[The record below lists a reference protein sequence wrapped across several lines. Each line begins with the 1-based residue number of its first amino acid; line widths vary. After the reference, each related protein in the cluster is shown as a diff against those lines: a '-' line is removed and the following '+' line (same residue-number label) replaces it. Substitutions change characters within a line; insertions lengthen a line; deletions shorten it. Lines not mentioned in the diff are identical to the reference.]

1 MLPLIAKI
9 IGSEKLGLYRDDGLS
24 IFRNAS
30 GPKLEKIK
38 KHIQKIFQQKM
49 LGVTIKC
56 DSKIVNYFDVSLN
69 LNVGIYKAFKK
80 PNNETV
86 HIHVDSNYPPS
97 VIKKIPKSIAA
108 RLFSLSS
115 SKEKFMEAVQSYKQN
130 LVSCGSRE
138 KLTYVEQS
146 VKNQKETRKINIIW
160 SNPP

>member
-1 MLPLIAKI
+1 MFMLPLIAKI

-69 LNVGIYKAFKK
+69 LNVGIYKAYKK
-80 PNNETV
+80 PNNETG
-86 HIHVDSNYPPS
+86 HIYVDSNYPPS

-115 SKEKFMEAVQSYKQN
+115 SKEKLLEAAQSYKQN
-130 LVSCGSRE
+130 LVSCGRRE
-138 KLTYVEQS
+138 
-146 VKNQKETRKINIIW
+146 RD
-160 SNPP
+160 